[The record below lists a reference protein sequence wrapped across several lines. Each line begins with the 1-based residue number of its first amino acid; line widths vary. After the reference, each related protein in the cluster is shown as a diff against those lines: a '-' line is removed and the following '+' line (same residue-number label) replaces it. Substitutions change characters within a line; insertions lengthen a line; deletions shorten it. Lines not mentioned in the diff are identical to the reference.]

1 MEADEATMEAEADGL
16 ATALSRAGDI
26 KARLAAADAMSAWV
40 DARGGALADCAGA
53 AHALAAAAAPV
64 TRDANFR
71 VAERALGTLTRVA
84 RHGGEDGAREVLRQ
98 AVKDIVER
106 TGDSKAPVRDAAAAV
121 LGECAEQLG
130 AAAVCERAC
139 RHMFTHKN
147 PRVRAACATLVRTLA
162 ETFGAGN
169 AADGVVPAKAVV
181 PELLK
186 LLGDGQPAPREAA
199 AECLEELYVHLGR
212 PLADAVARSNARP
225 AHKRELAARFERLA
239 GAGGGGGGGYAD
251 GYAGAA
257 APTPERIGGI
267 GVGVGAENSSPE
279 DASRRA
285 RAAAAGHAL
294 SHASPA
300 PPPAL
305 AAASA
310 PAPARAPG
318 GLLPPAEP
326 RAVGSERE
334 LAAALDKCFREM
346 LPSKDWNERIAA
358 MSGVES
364 LVTGGAAEEFPG
376 ALSEKLR
383 EHREVLV
390 AQVADR
396 RSAVMRQACH
406 LIATAAHA
414 LAPVGG
420 LDALADTLL
429 AALGKCVVMTVAV
442 MADSAHI
449 CAMALVAFC
458 HPGRTVPRCAR
469 WASREKGATLRVRGA
484 QYVAAALVRW
494 APAGDAACDAKV
506 LGAALEAVRGAGSDE
521 KDAKVRAGLRDIF
534 GVVACAFPETAKEEL
549 ENAGVALARQLARVE
564 PQDAWARVG
573 GALEEALGSGA
584 SGRVVG
590 ARSASS
596 RAQGEWN
603 QYVGKGAAH
612 AHAHAATHGEARGR
626 PASAHT
632 GSHPSLLDEM
642 PVGAGAGATGG
653 LGAPARRTRP
663 ASAAPRAKST
673 VGVGNVGGGGGGA
686 GAGPRR
692 VLQPSQENRAVGAAA
707 GGPGSARARL
717 SKAAWGTEP
726 VGSRNGPVEVADE
739 ADAEPEDEAP
749 RALPAALSL
758 AAAAL
763 GGASSWQARESVLAT
778 LRLSLERHPGGCS
791 LASAERLAGCLE
803 SALQDAHSRV
813 AVAALSVVS
822 AAARRVALAMEPTLE
837 RVLPGVLARAADAK
851 APVAA
856 AAGEALD
863 ALRSEYGGEA
873 LLPALLRALEAQRA
887 PRARAATLE
896 FALVALPRAPA
907 PAGAN
912 LRQWAS
918 RVAPLAADRVP
929 EVRRAAAAALVSV
942 YESLDASALFGAL
955 VALPAAEQ
963 STARRAVADYVPS
976 LDAEIAVWARERS
989 AGGHGAAVAA
999 VAAAR
1004 ESYYGSD
1011 GGQYGGASGG
1021 TSHDQLEASAG
1032 VTEGYAAQHAR
1043 AYASPVARAPSGAD
1057 AGGHPAQGGSAGR
1070 ASPYGR
1076 AGDAAGAGGAGG
1088 GAGDAFSKW
1097 TVPSD
1102 ARPSSR
1108 YGGDVD
1114 DTFDDADN
1122 VAAAPSSPSP
1132 IQSSASKA
1140 TPIGAPAAA
1149 EPASAGGDAAP
1160 ANGGSPAGAV
1170 GAPSAPASAGTG
1182 AAAKGLPASAA
1193 ASPTA
1198 ASVAVAPS
1206 PMMPLTPPMPPLT
1219 PAAAGDTA
1227 ATVASLSA
1235 SLRAPEAAERAAAL
1249 RRLDALLSARPA
1261 PRLAQRQASGLLLG
1275 AIEAACPESAPS
1287 ERELALGLARDML
1300 LEHGDVT
1307 SLHSAAADAATHRLL
1322 IACRDPLREVSR
1334 AAAECLEALLGR
1346 LPPQRAL
1353 DTLLPI
1359 VAAGARGKNGGAP
1372 GPEGYGDGAT
1382 SLQAAIKALARA
1394 VSRMRPDALMSRC
1407 AAVLPPLFEAFDSAS
1422 ADVRK
1427 AVVFALVD
1435 MWVVLGDALTP
1446 HLGALST
1453 SQLKLVTIYVN
1464 KVRGRAA
1471 ARASRRV

>member
-40 DARGGALADCAGA
+40 DTRGGALADCAGA

-383 EHREVLV
+383 EHREVLI

-584 SGRVVG
+584 
-590 ARSASS
+590 
-596 RAQGEWN
+596 
-603 QYVGKGAAH
+603 
-612 AHAHAATHGEARGR
+612 
-626 PASAHT
+626 
-632 GSHPSLLDEM
+632 
-642 PVGAGAGATGG
+642 
-653 LGAPARRTRP
+653 
-663 ASAAPRAKST
+663 
-673 VGVGNVGGGGGGA
+673 
-686 GAGPRR
+686 GPRR

-739 ADAEPEDEAP
+739 ADAETEDEAP

-1043 AYASPVARAPSGAD
+1043 AYASPVAHAPSGAD

-1122 VAAAPSSPSP
+1122 MVAAPSSPSP

-1149 EPASAGGDAAP
+1149 EPASAGGDAVP
-1160 ANGGSPAGAV
+1160 ANGGAPAGAV

-1182 AAAKGLPASAA
+1182 AAAKGLPASAT

-1198 ASVAVAPS
+1198 ASVA
-1206 PMMPLTPPMPPLT
+1206 
-1219 PAAAGDTA
+1219 
-1227 ATVASLSA
+1227 
-1235 SLRAPEAAERAAAL
+1235 
-1249 RRLDALLSARPA
+1249 
-1261 PRLAQRQASGLLLG
+1261 ASGLLLG

-1464 KVRGRAA
+1464 KEEWRSVH
-1471 ARASRRV
+1471 S